1 MFPLLKMLHTAET
14 FGGFISI
21 PGLLSMHQHIV
32 FCQVLSM
39 ITKRKHGWKML
50 QMPSYSHS
58 KPGKV
63 LSC

>member
-14 FGGFISI
+14 FGGFVSI

-50 QMPSYSHS
+50 EM
-58 KPGKV
+58 
-63 LSC
+63 L